1 MCLDGTIPVSAL
13 PYVLRRITELSQEHG
28 LAVGNVFHAGDGNMH
43 PLILY
48 DANKPGDLETCE
60 RMGADILKLCVEVGG
75 CLTGEHGVGI
85 EKRDMMDVQFTPAD
99 MEAQMRVKDVFDPK
113 WLLNPAK
120 VFPLAVSENR
130 RAG

>member
-1 MCLDGTIPVSAL
+1 
-13 PYVLRRITELSQEHG
+13 
-28 LAVGNVFHAGDGNMH
+28 MH

-48 DANKPGDLETCE
+48 DANKPGDLEKCE
-60 RMGADILKLCVEVGG
+60 ALGADILKLCVEVGG

-85 EKRDMMDVQFTPAD
+85 EKRDLMAVQYAPAD
-99 MEAQMRVKDVFDPK
+99 LEAQMRVKDVFDPK

-120 VFPLAVSENR
+120 VFPLGVSAAR